1 MTVPSSVDGV
11 LVQWGERL
19 FYPSNRI
26 VRSDPTPRLTALSV
40 GQRAAAVRARLE
52 ATVRRAPQV
61 MVKVAGGGRGMKAIA
76 AHFRY
81 IAKAGRL
88 PIEDDR
94 GVVQQGKE
102 ELRDLV
108 EQWRYGGS
116 EIAET
121 SPRREAFNIILSM
134 PRGTDPLIVQRAAR
148 EFAQDELAEHRYVMV
163 LHDHQANPHVH
174 LTVRAESRHGRRLNP
189 RKADLQRWRET
200 FAEKL
205 RGWGIDAEATR
216 QATRGENRNYP
227 SPWRI
232 RAEREG
238 RLRTPL
244 RVIKTG
250 SAAEKSRVDA
260 IVAWAKISY
269 ALDASGRSED
279 RRLVDAIARYVNQ
292 MPVAIARHKQL
303 DEERQRNSSG
313 LTPAPTPR
321 VVARDR
327 GQRDIELMARDRGQ
341 RDIER

>member
-1 MTVPSSVDGV
+1 MTVPSTVDAV

-26 VRSDPTPRLTALSV
+26 VRSDHTPRLTARSV

-61 MVKVAGGGRGMKAIA
+61 MVKVTGGGRGMKAIA

-81 IAKAGRL
+81 IAQDGRL

-102 ELRDLV
+102 VLSDLV

-148 EFAQDELAEHRYVMV
+148 EFAQEELAEHRYVMV

-174 LTVRAESRHGRRLNP
+174 LSVRAGSRHCNRLNP

-205 RGWGIDAEATR
+205 RGWGVDAEATR
-216 QATRGENRNYP
+216 QATRGEYRNYA

-232 RAEREG
+232 RAERDG

-244 RVIKTG
+244 RAIKTG
-250 SAAEKSRVDA
+250 AAAKKSRVDA
-260 IVAWAKISY
+260 IVAWAKISN
-269 ALDASGRSED
+269 ALDASGRPED
-279 RRLVDAIARYVNQ
+279 RQLVDAIARYVTQ
-292 MPVAIARHKQL
+292 MPMAIALRKQS
-303 DEERQRNSSG
+303 DRERQRDSLDLARASS
-313 LTPAPTPR
+313 AR
-321 VVARDR
+321 VMARDR
-327 GQRDIELMARDRGQ
+327 SQRDIELMARDRGQ

>member
-1 MTVPSSVDGV
+1 MSAPSTLDGV

-19 FYPSNRI
+19 FYPRNRI

-61 MVKVAGGGRGMKAIA
+61 IVKVAGGGRGMKAIA

-81 IAKAGRL
+81 IAKGGRL

-116 EIAET
+116 EIPET
-121 SPRREAFNIILSM
+121 SPRREAFNTILSM
-134 PRGTDPLIVQRAAR
+134 PRGTDPLVVQRAAR
-148 EFAQDELAEHRYVMV
+148 EFAQEELAEHRYVMV

-174 LTVRAESRHGRRLNP
+174 LSVRAESRHGRRLNP

-205 RGWGIDAEATR
+205 RGWGIEAEASR
-216 QATRGENRNYP
+216 QATRGEFRNHP

-232 RAEREG
+232 RADREG

-244 RVIKTG
+244 RAIKTG
-250 SAAEKSRVDA
+250 AAAKQSRVNA
-260 IVAWAKISY
+260 IVAWAKIYY
-269 ALDASGRSED
+269 ALDASGQAED
-279 RRLVDAIARYVNQ
+279 RRLVDAIGSYVNQ
-292 MPVAIARHKQL
+292 MPVAIARRKEL
-303 DEERQRNSSG
+303 DRERQRDLSG
-313 LTPAPTPR
+313 RTVSAPP
-321 VVARDR
+321 V
-327 GQRDIELMARDRGQ
+327 MARDRGQ
-341 RDIER
+341 RDIERTARDRGRQDIER